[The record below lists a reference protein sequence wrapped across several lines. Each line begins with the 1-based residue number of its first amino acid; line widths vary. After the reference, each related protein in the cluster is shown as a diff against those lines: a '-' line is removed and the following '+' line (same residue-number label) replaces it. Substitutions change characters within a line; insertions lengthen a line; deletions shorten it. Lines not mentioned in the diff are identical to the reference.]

1 VPPRQPGHSVKTTK
15 LGRLLRE
22 PTIHFFVLAAG
33 LLGAQRIVQGDQ
45 RTIVMTPSLEAD
57 LRRRYQDQ
65 IGRPPTTAEA
75 DVFLRAWKTDEA
87 LYREALREGIERDD
101 PTVRNVLIGKMRERS
116 LLQARIPDPTEAE
129 LQQYLDRHRDQF
141 EIPLIYEHE
150 FVTFPKA
157 DPGAAEQRAKYK
169 PQLHAGATPAALGL
183 RSTVANVTR
192 ERMAQEFGPQ
202 VAAEITHLPLETSDR
217 LLLVKLIDV
226 NGGLAPPE
234 LLHAQLA
241 AAVKSE
247 KEQAAV
253 ARAVQAIAA
262 RYRFEEKSP

>member
-1 VPPRQPGHSVKTTK
+1 MKPAK
-15 LGRLLRE
+15 LERLLRE
-22 PTIHFFVLAAG
+22 PTIHFFVLAAA

-45 RTIVMTPSLEAD
+45 RTIVMTPALEAD

-75 DVFLRAWKTDEA
+75 DAFLSSWKTDEA
-87 LYREALREGIERDD
+87 LYREALHEGIDRQD
-101 PTVRNVLIGKMRERS
+101 PTVRNVLIGKMRERA
-116 LLQARIPDPTEAE
+116 LLQTRIPEPTEAE
-129 LQQYLDRHRDQF
+129 LQQYLDKHRDQF
-141 EIPLIYEHE
+141 ETPLIYEHE
-150 FVTFPKA
+150 FVTFPTS
-157 DPGAAEQRAKYK
+157 DPGAATQRAKYE
-169 PQLHAGATPAALGL
+169 PQLHAGATPASLGL

-192 ERMAQEFGPQ
+192 ERIEQEFGPQ
-202 VAAEITHLPLETSDR
+202 VAAQITHLPRGEWHELETSDR

-253 ARAVQAIAA
+253 AQAVRAIAA
-262 RYRFEEKSP
+262 RYRFEEKSR